1 MSTLVIE
8 KHNISLEYVTDCL
21 LVRQPD
27 APSRTFP
34 LSRITKVICM
44 HNVQLTTQ
52 LLGQLYQRGIDFI
65 VLNNRYVKHSFALY
79 ADTHQYALR
88 RCQQYAWQLEVDSRL
103 ELAKAFCLHK
113 FRISMRIIAQ
123 GPEHRLQ
130 AQIAMACESLQSCNS
145 EEQLRGLEGSVQKG
159 LFNYWRQQLDP
170 AWGFEQ
176 RIRRPPPD
184 PVNALL
190 SFAYTM
196 VHQEA
201 IRQCKKYGLDPDLGF
216 YHRLAYSRQ
225 SLACDLM
232 ESLRPKI
239 EWWLV
244 TLLNKGDINR
254 RHFSKKRTEGCFLG
268 KEGRLIFYPL
278 FDQQL
283 PAFRR
288 MLAANSSWLVKQLQ
302 HPVTAL
308 GKLEV
313 IA

>member
-8 KHNISLEYVTDCL
+8 KHNIALEYVTDCL
-21 LVRQPD
+21 LVRQPES
-27 APSRTFP
+27 PVRTLP
-34 LSRITKVICM
+34 LGRITKVVCM

-52 LLGQLYQRGIDFI
+52 LLGQLYQRGIDFV
-65 VLNNRYVKHSFALY
+65 VLNNRYVKHSFAIY

-88 RCQQYAWQLEVDSRL
+88 RCQQYAWQLEPELRL
-103 ELAKAFCLHK
+103 HLAKAFCLHK
-113 FRISMRIIAQ
+113 FRVSMRVIAADSS
-123 GPEHRLQ
+123 HRLL
-130 AQIAMACESLQSCNS
+130 AQLAMAIESLQRCHT
-145 EEQLRGLEGSVQKG
+145 EEQLRGLEGSAQKG
-159 LFNYWRQQLDP
+159 LFHYWRQQLDP

-201 IRQCKKYGLDPDLGF
+201 VRQCKKYGLDADLGF

-232 ESLRPKI
+232 EPLRPKI
-239 EWWLV
+239 EQWLV
-244 TLLNKGDINR
+244 QTLANGQLNR
-254 RHFSKKRTEGCFLG
+254 RHFSKTRTDGCFLG
-268 KEGRLIFYPL
+268 KEGRLLFYPL

-283 PAFRR
+283 PHYRR
-288 MLAANSSWLVKQLQ
+288 VLAANARWLIKQLKQ
-302 HPVTAL
+302 PT
-308 GKLEV
+308 GYPSLELLT
-313 IA
+313 